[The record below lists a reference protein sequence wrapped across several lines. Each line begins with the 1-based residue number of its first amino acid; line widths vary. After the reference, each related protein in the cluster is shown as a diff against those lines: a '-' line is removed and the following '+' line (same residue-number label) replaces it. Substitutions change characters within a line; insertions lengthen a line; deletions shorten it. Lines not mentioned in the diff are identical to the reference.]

1 MCNRVFLRHIHQSQS
16 LCFVV
21 FLSQVQLI
29 KPFVVT
35 TVQRMRIK
43 FNLLATARA
52 FKMSVFTVLQ
62 VRTFSGYYPSCSQ
75 CLRRVYVLPV
85 YKTTQRLAFP
95 ICGLYY
101 MPLCSLYCYVYRS
114 LRCECRSCG
123 VVYEEEHLEYRY
135 CLTLVAQQATH
146 DHIEVVVFGESLNP
160 VFGEPAKHLQ
170 R

>member
-35 TVQRMRIK
+35 TVQRMRIN
-43 FNLLATARA
+43 FYPAGYGARA

-95 ICGLYY
+95 MWSILY
-101 MPLCSLYCYVYRS
+101 
-114 LRCECRSCG
+114 
-123 VVYEEEHLEYRY
+123 
-135 CLTLVAQQATH
+135 ATM
-146 DHIEVVVFGESLNP
+146 
-160 VFGEPAKHLQ
+160 
-170 R
+170 